1 MSVDDGTSVLSRRQI
16 VIVYAD
22 TDAAGIIYF
31 AAWFPWLERLH
42 TEWLLGHDVRFPELY
57 DRCGASVVTRATTC
71 EYLAVVRPYDRI
83 DISMAVGAVGV
94 RSYRLD
100 YAMTRAGDGLEV
112 ARATL
117 SLVGV
122 DREGRS
128 APVPELIKN
137 LLG

>member
-42 TEWLLGHDVRFPELY
+42 TEWLLEHDVRFPELY